1 MVKWFKRL
9 LMLVVVLA
17 FAAALGNAF
26 LPQAIPVEV
35 GRVARNNLRIT
46 VEEDGKTR
54 IKDRYVVSAPLSGR
68 LRRITLKPGDKV
80 EQGKTLLAVIDAQD
94 PSLLDP
100 RELAQTEA
108 RVRAAESTL
117 QKAQANFDMVQAEV
131 EHAEADHNRKIE
143 LFERKAG
150 TKDDI
155 DESLMRLRTRQ
166 QLLKSSN
173 FAVEVA
179 KYELDS
185 ANAALIH
192 SRPSD
197 KTNPEWQFEVF
208 SPINGTVFRVIQE
221 SAAVVQPGTQLIE
234 VGDQS
239 NLEIVVDVLSQDGV
253 KVTPGNRMILEQWGG
268 ERPLESRVR
277 LIEPSAFLKI
287 SALGVEE
294 QRVNVVADFVDPPET
309 WKSLGDGFRVEAKIV
324 IWEQENILTVP
335 TSALFRVGTDW
346 SVYRFL
352 NGEAVLTKV
361 KIGKGNALLTQ
372 ISEGLTEGERVIIY
386 PSDKVQD
393 KVKVKLSVEE
403 ENSEQING
411 SSAKPPAA
419 AQAPQPAA
427 SSTPAG

>member
-1 MVKWFKRL
+1 MLKWVKRL
-9 LMLVVVLA
+9 LSLAVLVG
-17 FAAALGNAF
+17 FIAALGYAF
-26 LPQAIPVEV
+26 VPQAIPVETGSV
-35 GRVARNNLRIT
+35 KRERLRVAI
-46 VEEDGKTR
+46 EEDGKTR

-68 LRRITLKPGDKV
+68 LRRITLKPGDMV
-80 EQGKTLLAVIDAQD
+80 EQGKTLLAVIDAMD

-108 RVRAAESTL
+108 RVRAAESAEM
-117 QKAQANFDMVQAEV
+117 KAEANLDMVQAEV
-131 EHAEADHNRKIE
+131 DHAQKDHDRKVE

-155 DESLMRLRTRQ
+155 DDAVMKLRTREQ
-166 QLLKSSN
+166 MLRSAK

-179 KYELDS
+179 RYELDS
-185 ANAALIH
+185 AKAALIH
-192 SRPSD
+192 ARPEENPSGD
-197 KTNPEWQFEVF
+197 KKMPEWQFEVF
-208 SPINGTVFRVIQE
+208 SPITGRVFRVIQE

-268 ERPLESRVR
+268 NQPLEARVR

-324 IWEQENILTVP
+324 IWEEENVLTVP
-335 TSALFRVGTDW
+335 TSALFRSGTEW
-346 SVYRFL
+346 TVYRFMK
-352 NGEAVLTKV
+352 GEAVLTKV

-372 ISEGLTEGERVIIY
+372 IIEGLSEQDQVIIY

-393 KVKVKLSVEE
+393 RVKVKLSSGPEE
-403 ENSEQING
+403 SG
-411 SSAKPPAA
+411 TKT
-419 AQAPQPAA
+419 A
-427 SSTPAG
+427 SNP

>member
-1 MVKWFKRL
+1 MWKWLKRL
-9 LMLVVVLA
+9 LMLAVVLA
-17 FAAALGNAF
+17 FAAALGYSF
-26 LPQAIPVEV
+26 VPQAIPVEV
-35 GRVARNNLRIT
+35 GSVRRDRLRVAI
-46 VEEDGKTR
+46 EEDGKTR
-54 IKDRYVVSAPLSGR
+54 IKDRYVVSSPLSGR
-68 LRRITLKPGDKV
+68 LRRITLKPGDPV
-80 EQGKTLLAVIDAQD
+80 EQGKTLLAVIDAMD

-108 RVRAAESTL
+108 RGRGAESAHM
-117 QKAQANFDMVQAEV
+117 KAQAALEMTQAEV
-131 EHAEADHNRKIE
+131 DHAQSDHDRKIE
-143 LFERKAG
+143 LFERKVG
-150 TKDDI
+150 TQDDV
-155 DESLMRLRTRQ
+155 DDAVMMLRTRQ
-166 QLLKSSN
+166 QMLRSAK

-192 SRPSD
+192 SRPRTDSPTD
-197 KTNPEWQFEVF
+197 KPNSEWQFEVY
-208 SPINGTVFRVIQE
+208 SPIGGRVFRVIQE
-221 SAAVVQPGTQLIE
+221 SAAVVQPGSQLIE

-277 LIEPSAFLKI
+277 LIEPSAFLKV

-324 IWEQENILTVP
+324 IWEEENVLTVP
-335 TSALFRVGTDW
+335 TSALFRSGPEW

-352 NGEAVLTKV
+352 GGEAVLTKV

-372 ISEGLTEGERVIIY
+372 IVEGLNDRDLVIIY

-393 KVKVKLSVEE
+393 RVKVKLSSGTNEGEVPRKAEA
-403 ENSEQING
+403 G
-411 SSAKPPAA
+411 SL
-419 AQAPQPAA
+419 
-427 SSTPAG
+427 